1 MISLQ
6 EHARLGNFR
15 LGGEP
20 PRPPSRLL
28 LEFVIHLWYQPN
40 YNFVMHMRK
49 SKLISVRVPEDILE
63 KLDKML
69 NRERYY
75 NRSAVICALLDVA
88 TSTLQQKQLERL
100 CNFCSYYGH
109 RVSALHLV
117 LRIYGREEVVH
128 FVDESQ
134 KSADD

>member
-1 MISLQ
+1 MI
-6 EHARLGNFR
+6 
-15 LGGEP
+15 
-20 PRPPSRLL
+20 
-28 LEFVIHLWYQPN
+28 
-40 YNFVMHMRK
+40 K

-88 TSTLQQKQLERL
+88 TSTLQQKQLEQL

-109 RVSALHLV
+109 RVSELHLV
-117 LRIYGREEVVH
+117 YKQYGIREEIH
-128 FVDESQ
+128 FVRESQ

>member
-1 MISLQ
+1 
-6 EHARLGNFR
+6 
-15 LGGEP
+15 
-20 PRPPSRLL
+20 
-28 LEFVIHLWYQPN
+28 
-40 YNFVMHMRK
+40 MRK

-69 NRERYY
+69 MRERYY

-109 RVSALHLV
+109 RVKILHLE
-117 LRIYGREEVVH
+117 LRRYGEIEEIH
-128 FVDESQ
+128 FDYESQ
-134 KSADD
+134 KSADK